1 MGKYNFT
8 TKLKTDDF
16 DVQIDET
23 ALYGYFED
31 CGRNDEEECAGG
43 LWFEVLPSLSG
54 YRKLALCDYDGVFE
68 LPKQVAD
75 ALRDAGYDVS
85 YLD

>member
-1 MGKYNFT
+1 MDKYNYT
-8 TKLKTDDF
+8 TKLKTANF
-16 DVQIDET
+16 DVQIDEA

-31 CGRNDEEECAGG
+31 CGSNDEEECSGG
-43 LWFEVLPSLSG
+43 LWFEVLPSTNG
-54 YRKLALCDYDGVFE
+54 IRKMALKDYDGVFE

-75 ALRDAGYDVS
+75 ALREAGYDVT